1 MKIKKTIGWVLTG
14 LVLAFLLMDSIFK
27 LIQAEAAIQGT
38 VELGYPADS
47 VLTLGIILLVVTIL
61 YALPRTAVIGMILLT
76 AYLGGAV
83 ATHVRVEN
91 PLATHTLFA
100 IYLAIIAWACLV
112 LRNEKLILFLTNKA

>member
-1 MKIKKTIGWVLTG
+1 MKTKKTIGWVLTG

-38 VELGYPADS
+38 VELGYSADS

-91 PLATHTLFA
+91 PLATHTLFP
-100 IYLAIIAWACLV
+100 IYLALIAWTGLV
-112 LRNEKLILFLTNKA
+112 LRNEKLILFLTNKP

>member
-1 MKIKKTIGWVLTG
+1 MKTKKTIGWVLTG

-91 PLATHTLFA
+91 PLATHTLFP
-100 IYLAIIAWACLV
+100 IYLALIAWAGLV